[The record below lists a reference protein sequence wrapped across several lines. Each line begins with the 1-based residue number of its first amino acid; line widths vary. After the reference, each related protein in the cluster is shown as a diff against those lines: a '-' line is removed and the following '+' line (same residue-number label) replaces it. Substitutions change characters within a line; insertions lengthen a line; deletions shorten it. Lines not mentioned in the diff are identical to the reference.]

1 MARSHP
7 ENAHLHGKYHCT
19 DDLLFILFGFS
30 CFAYVEGTTCLV
42 KIQTSQAGGQPYY
55 NISPYGECS
64 LVRLLVD
71 PVVNLLLI
79 KSTRL
84 KSH

>member
-42 KIQTSQAGGQPYY
+42 KIQTSQAGGQPY
-55 NISPYGECS
+55 SDTSHYGEFS
-64 LVRLLVD
+64 MLPTIAKVQETSIFK
-71 PVVNLLLI
+71 LI
-79 KSTRL
+79 L
-84 KSH
+84 F